1 MKKPSQSP
9 HVSPQTPLASG
20 MGLASTAAADL
31 LVLLQNQ
38 TQYIQSLET
47 NLNQLTV
54 ENARLKSL
62 EIENER
68 LKHAL
73 LHHQRMRFGTK
84 SEAFN
89 TPQQDLFA
97 EDWAADEADL
107 QQQLEH
113 VTEHTQT
120 TPKAK
125 RPRAGRQA
133 LPAHLTRIDV
143 RHEPA
148 SCTCGDC
155 GRALTLIRDEVVEK
169 LDVIPAQFH
178 VMRHIYP
185 QMACRACETIV
196 AAPSE
201 ASVIQGGLASARLLA
216 WIIVS
221 KFADHLPLYR
231 LEQIAARQQV
241 PLPRST
247 LSSWVGLVGYAL
259 GELVERLVKML
270 LQRAVLHADETPVQ
284 QLDPKAKLSGTK
296 KAYLWA
302 YRSNSLDSQDPIVV
316 FDYQGNREG
325 RHVRAFLGDWQ
336 GHLVVDDY
344 GGYKALFEATN
355 TEGKRLRTEVGCWA
369 HIRRKFFE
377 VHVKTKHPIAA
388 EALRRI
394 QCLYA
399 IEREAQEQNLSTVQ
413 RQALRVE
420 KSVPILLAFE
430 VWLKEQT
437 HCVAPSSGLA
447 QALAHALK
455 RWPSLVVYAQT
466 GDVPID
472 NNPVENSIRPIAVG
486 KKNWL
491 FAGSERAGQRAA
503 AIQGLLATAKL
514 NGLEPLAWLTD
525 TLEKLPTWPKSR
537 LDELLPLRSMA
548 KKG

>member
-1 MKKPSQSP
+1 M
-9 HVSPQTPLASG
+9 
-20 MGLASTAAADL
+20 
-31 LVLLQNQ
+31 
-38 TQYIQSLET
+38 
-47 NLNQLTV
+47 
-54 ENARLKSL
+54 
-62 EIENER
+62 
-68 LKHAL
+68 
-73 LHHQRMRFGTK
+73 
-84 SEAFN
+84 
-89 TPQQDLFA
+89 
-97 EDWAADEADL
+97 
-107 QQQLEH
+107 
-113 VTEHTQT
+113 
-120 TPKAK
+120 
-125 RPRAGRQA
+125 
-133 LPAHLTRIDV
+133 
-143 RHEPA
+143 
-148 SCTCGDC
+148 
-155 GRALTLIRDEVVEK
+155 
-169 LDVIPAQFH
+169 
-178 VMRHIYP
+178 
-185 QMACRACETIV
+185 
-196 AAPSE
+196 
-201 ASVIQGGLASARLLA
+201 
-216 WIIVS
+216 
-221 KFADHLPLYR
+221 
-231 LEQIAARQQV
+231 
-241 PLPRST
+241 
-247 LSSWVGLVGYAL
+247 
-259 GELVERLVKML
+259 
-270 LQRAVLHADETPVQ
+270 
-284 QLDPKAKLSGTK
+284 
-296 KAYLWA
+296 
-302 YRSNSLDSQDPIVV
+302 DSQDPIVV

-344 GGYKALFEATN
+344 VGYKALFEATN

-503 AIQGLLATAKL
+503 AIQSLLATAKL

-548 KKG
+548 KKTYEKIARPIILNGIDDIASRGDLLNRSFQVNLPALNDDKRGDEQELATQYNQAKPVILAAFLDMLSVGLRDYDQIEKIKTSGRFVSLPRFVTAAERGLGLPELFAKTYDKNTKQGVELALETSPLAQALITL